1 MRMKSHEIIIL
12 KLDKK
17 KTIRNAIKIVS
28 RISLKVQIEYNY
40 I

>member
-12 KLDKK
+12 KLNK

-28 RISLKVQIEYNY
+28 RISLKVQIEYYY